1 MPVACTAT
9 KINPTMKSYALLKI
23 SAILIVSVL
32 VFHLL
37 PSTAR
42 GQDYLVGA
50 GDLLKI
56 TVYGHPDLETQ
67 VRVGGDGKITFPL
80 IGEVEVAGL
89 TSNGIERKIVLLV
102 EDGYIKNAHVTVFI
116 AEYKSKK
123 VTVLGEFSRPGIIKL
138 TGEATLLEVISDA
151 GGVTP
156 DAGDLLYIKR
166 KSIDATDGE
175 NEVKDISVTV
185 DLKRLLEGGDVDANV
200 KVKDGDSIY
209 VPRASFVFVSGE
221 VSKPG
226 AYKITKDLTVLKAIT
241 LAGGFTIKAWRG
253 RTKIIH
259 KNEDGSEV
267 TVRAKMDD
275 VVSPDD
281 IILVPESFF

>member
-1 MPVACTAT
+1 
-9 KINPTMKSYALLKI
+9 MKSYALLKI
-23 SAILIVSVL
+23 SAVL
-32 VFHLL
+32 VLSAFVFHFL
-37 PSTAR
+37 PSIAR
-42 GQDYLVGA
+42 GQDYLVGE

-56 TVYGHPDLETQ
+56 TVYGHPDLETM

-80 IGEVEVAGL
+80 LGGVEVAGL
-89 TSNGIERKIVLLV
+89 TSNGIERKIILLI

-123 VTVLGEFSRPGIIKL
+123 VTVLGEFSKPGIIKL

-151 GGVTP
+151 GGVTLN
-156 DAGDLLYIKR
+156 AGETLYIKR
-166 KSIDATDGE
+166 KSIDGLNAEDAG
-175 NEVKDISVTV
+175 KDISVTV
-185 DLKRLLEGGDVDANV
+185 DLKRLLEGGDVDVNV

-267 TVRAKMDD
+267 TVRARMDD
-275 VVSPDD
+275 IVSPDD
-281 IILVPESFF
+281 MILVPESFF